1 MKIRQLLEHSIIHM
15 TRSMNLRRKI
25 VLLYC
30 LIVLGPTALLAIGAG
45 YLSLGQFRANYLLTI
60 KEAVRQSAQSIE
72 FKKQSYDLLATRTA
86 TDGELIARLSRDYTN
101 IYEQL
106 ETVQYV
112 DRSFTNMTKYLPGI
126 EDFRIYHTNPT
137 LVEDGGVLW
146 KPGNR
151 FLSGAPEKMWYKQ
164 TAESPKVLSWTNA
177 SDDKRKLIV
186 TQKIISKYG
195 EIYGSI
201 FLLLNY
207 NDVFL
212 EPFTN
217 PFSGE
222 GSLYIVDNDEHIIA
236 SSEPEE
242 IGERLVD
249 SSLNPYWKRQIDESS
264 PINGKLMITN
274 RLDSGWTIV
283 ALVHLDRMEEQSK
296 IIFLG
301 VGFGIVFFLC
311 ISVFLLRTIIR
322 NIVWRIRKLGA
333 RMTDIS
339 QGVFDVSVR
348 SRNLDELGDLEMLF
362 NRMSSQ
368 LSKLVEENIQITLKE
383 REQSF
388 KALQA
393 QINPHFIYNSLSL
406 IRWRA
411 MDLNDETQIRIIDA
425 MTTFFRFALKNRGEN
440 VTKIRDELEY
450 LKVYLEIQQQRYP
463 NQVTVEWKIDENL
476 LDLYTIRMML
486 QPIVENSFLH
496 GDITKS
502 KDARILISIS
512 SSMEAVHFSVY
523 DNGKGIPSDELL
535 HIRSGNYGGTS
546 NGYGVNGVRERLLLY
561 FGSEADL
568 EIDSVE
574 GEWTMVTIRIPVYK
588 EPPKIIRGETI

>member
-1 MKIRQLLEHSIIHM
+1 MKIRQFLEHSIIHM
-15 TRSMNLRRKI
+15 TRSMNLRHKI
-25 VLLYC
+25 ILLYC
-30 LIVLGPTALLAIGAG
+30 LIVLVPTAMLAVGAG
-45 YLSLGQFRANYLLTI
+45 CLSLQQFRANYLLTV

-86 TDGELIARLSRDYTN
+86 TDGELISRLSRDYTT
-101 IYEQL
+101 IQEQL

-112 DRSFTNMTKYLPGI
+112 DRSFTNITKYLPGI

-151 FLSGAPEKMWYKQ
+151 SLSGLREKMWYEE
-164 TAESPKVLSWTNA
+164 TAESSNVLSWTNA
-177 SDDKRKLIV
+177 SDDKRKLVV
-186 TQKIISKYG
+186 THKIISKYG

-201 FLLLNY
+201 YLLLNY

-212 EPFTN
+212 EPFAN

-249 SSLNPYWKRQIDESS
+249 SSLNPYWNHHNDEAS

-274 RLDSGWTIV
+274 KLDSGWTIV
-283 ALVHLDRMEEQSK
+283 ALVHLDKMEKQQKE
-296 IIFLG
+296 IYLG
-301 VGFGIVFFLC
+301 VGVGIVLFLL

-322 NIVWRIRKLGA
+322 NVVWRIRKLGA

-339 QGVFDVSVR
+339 QGIFDVSVR
-348 SRNLDELGDLEMLF
+348 SRDLDELGDLELLF
-362 NRMSSQ
+362 NQMSSQ

-411 MDLNDETQIRIIDA
+411 MDLKDETQIRIIDA
-425 MTTFFRFALKNRGEN
+425 MITFFRFSLKNREEN
-440 VTKIRDELEY
+440 VIKIRDELEH
-450 LKVYLEIQQQRYP
+450 LKAYLEIQQQRYP
-463 NQVTVEWKIDENL
+463 NRVTVEWEVDQSL
-476 LDLYTIRMML
+476 LEMYTIRMML
-486 QPIVENSFLH
+486 QPIVENSYLH
-496 GDITKS
+496 GGITKS
-502 KDARILISIS
+502 KDARIKISIFRTK
-512 SSMEAVHFSVY
+512 EAVHFNVF
-523 DNGKGIPSDELL
+523 DNGKGIPSHELERIL
-535 HIRSGNYGGTS
+535 SGNYCGTS
-546 NGYGVNGVRERLLLY
+546 NGFGVNGIRERLLLY
-561 FGSEADL
+561 FGPEAEL
-568 EIDSVE
+568 EIDTDE
-574 GEWTMVTIRIPVYK
+574 GEWTMVSIRIPVYK
-588 EPPKIIRGETI
+588 EPPKIIRGDTL